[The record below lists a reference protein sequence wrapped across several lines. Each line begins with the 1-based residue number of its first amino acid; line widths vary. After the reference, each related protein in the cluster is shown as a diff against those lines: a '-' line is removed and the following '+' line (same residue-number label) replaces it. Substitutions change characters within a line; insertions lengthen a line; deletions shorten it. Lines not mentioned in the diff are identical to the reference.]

1 MSENEV
7 PVCETTIIHQE
18 VVGRVKE
25 NLPAEDEI
33 DEKSDF
39 FKIVGDSTRLK
50 ILSALAVAEMCVCD
64 IAALL
69 EMKPSA
75 ISHQLRRL
83 KSSSLVKNR
92 KEGKVVYYSLNE
104 KQGKDIMQTAAEFL
118 LSLIH

>member
-1 MSENEV
+1 MSENET
-7 PVCETTIIHQE
+7 PVCGTTIIHQE
-18 VVGRVKE
+18 IVGRVKE

-33 DEKSDF
+33 DERADF

-83 KSSSLVKNR
+83 KSSGLVKNR